1 LGFHGHGPRFGTFI
15 DHGKVIR
22 PKITNGSFG
31 QDIMVLSWPL
41 KYSNLWISF
50 NGHEYVI
57 QFIAIKH
64 YLFNGHEYAAF
75 NGHEY
80 VAKFMA
86 IQMTCLMAMGM

>member
-1 LGFHGHGPRFGTFI
+1 
-15 DHGKVIR
+15 
-22 PKITNGSFG
+22 
-31 QDIMVLSWPL
+31 MVFSWPL
-41 KYSNLWISF
+41 KDPNLWISF

-57 QFIAIKH
+57 QFIAIKN

-86 IQMTCLMAMGM
+86 IKNDLFNGHGYIAFNGNDYVAFNGHDCIFHGKINDSL